1 MTSDAP
7 TREYCKKSWK
17 GKPREVLNVAVVA
30 GRVDTVRLGHPWA
43 ANPVELRDWSSG
55 MTDPCPG
62 SGLCARA
69 SCSRPLQAGRRWSL
83 VTATGHSQPLW
94 WPVHRRGG
102 AFVVPLPLCLPTALR
117 LLSAQPKSVA
127 SRVQPR
133 SGGIFIAPFLIK
145 QR

>member
-55 MTDPCPG
+55 MTDP
-62 SGLCARA
+62 SLA
-69 SCSRPLQAGRRWSL
+69 AGCVLEPAVAVHCRQDEG
-83 VTATGHSQPLW
+83 GHS
-94 WPVHRRGG
+94 
-102 AFVVPLPLCLPTALR
+102 
-117 LLSAQPKSVA
+117 
-127 SRVQPR
+127 
-133 SGGIFIAPFLIK
+133 
-145 QR
+145 